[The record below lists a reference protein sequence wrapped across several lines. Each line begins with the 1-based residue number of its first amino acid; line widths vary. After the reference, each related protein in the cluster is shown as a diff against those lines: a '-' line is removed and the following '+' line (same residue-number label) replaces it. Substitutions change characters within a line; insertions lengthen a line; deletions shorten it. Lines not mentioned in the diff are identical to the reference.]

1 MSFLWPRSPSPSPN
15 ALNRFGR
22 VVHWTCTGLAAVLAL
37 SCAWA
42 GIAEAISTS
51 EYGPDYGASIVAGGF
66 AIFFFLVGRGARYIL
81 SGE

>member
-66 AIFFFLVGRGARYIL
+66 AIFFVLVGRGARYIL